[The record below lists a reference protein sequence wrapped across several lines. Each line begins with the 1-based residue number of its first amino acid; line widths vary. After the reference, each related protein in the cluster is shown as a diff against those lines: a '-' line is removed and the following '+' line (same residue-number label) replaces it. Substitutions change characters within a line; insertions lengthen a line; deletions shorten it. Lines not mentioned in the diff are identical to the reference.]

1 MLNSGVGVMRKFDY
15 SVFPET
21 LLTPEI
27 CNLLSAIHEYRGK
40 QNLFITARKDALK
53 TLLEVAIVQST
64 DASNRIE
71 GIFTSDARLKKL
83 VAQKSQPIN
92 RNEKEIAGYRDV
104 LGTIHESYEYI
115 PLTPNTILQL
125 HRDLYSFQ
133 APGIGGV
140 WKNSDNLIAE
150 TDPDGK
156 QHIRF
161 TPVTAFE
168 TPQAMEE
175 LCNAY
180 RTALISGVYDPLM
193 LAVLFIFDFLCI
205 HPFNDGNGRMS
216 RLLTLLL
223 LYQNGYIVGKYIS
236 LEKLIEQSKETYYE
250 TLQQSSIQW
259 NSCSNNYVP
268 FLRYMLGIILK
279 SYREFENRVEHIVSG
294 KLNKADRI
302 KLLFE
307 QKLGKISK
315 ADIAN
320 ACPDISISM
329 IERTLKEL
337 LDNGKIQKIGSGRS
351 TAYVKGSANGKG

>member
-1 MLNSGVGVMRKFDY
+1 MRKFDY
-15 SVFPET
+15 SAFPGV

-27 CNLLSAIHEYRGK
+27 SNLLSAIHEYLGK
-40 QNLFITARKDALK
+40 QDLYITAKKDILK
-53 TLLEVAIVQST
+53 TLLEVAIIQST

-71 GIFTSDARLKKL
+71 GIFTSAVRLKEL
-83 VAQKSQPIN
+83 VMQKSQPVN

-104 LGTIHESYEYI
+104 LATIHESYEYI
-115 PLTPNTILQL
+115 PLNPNSILQL

-133 APGIGGV
+133 ASGIGGR

-150 TDPDGK
+150 TDSDGK

-168 TPQAMEE
+168 TPEAMEE
-175 LCNAY
+175 ICHAY
-180 RTALISGVYDPLM
+180 RSAVTAGVYDPLM
-193 LAVLFIFDFLCI
+193 IAILFIFDFLCI

-223 LYQNGYIVGKYIS
+223 LYQNGYIAGKYIS

-250 TLQQSSIQW
+250 TLQLSSVNW
-259 NSCSNNYVP
+259 NSGKNDYMP

-279 SYREFENRVEHIVSG
+279 SYREFENRVAHIVSG
-294 KLNKADRI
+294 KLNKSDRI
-302 KLLFE
+302 KLIFE

-315 ADIAN
+315 ADIAD

-329 IERTLKEL
+329 IERTLKEM
-337 LDNGKIQKIGSGRS
+337 LDRGEIKKTGSGRA
-351 TAYVKGSANGKG
+351 TAYVKH

>member
-1 MLNSGVGVMRKFDY
+1 MRKFDY
-15 SVFPET
+15 SAFPGA

-27 CNLLSAIHEYRGK
+27 CNLLSSIHEYRGK
-40 QNLFITARKDALK
+40 QDLYITAKKDVLK
-53 TLLEVAIVQST
+53 TLLEVAVIQST

-71 GIFTSDARLKKL
+71 GIFTSDARLKEL
-83 VAQKSQPIN
+83 VMQKSQPVN
-92 RNEKEIAGYRDV
+92 RNEKEIVGYRDV
-104 LGTIHESYEYI
+104 LATIHESYEYI
-115 PLTPNTILQL
+115 PLTPNSVLQL

-133 APGIGGV
+133 ASGIGGV

-150 TDPDGK
+150 TDSDGN

-161 TPVTAFE
+161 TPATAFE

-180 RTALISGVYDPLM
+180 RNALAAGVYDPLM

-223 LYQNGYIVGKYIS
+223 LYQNGYIAGKYIS

-250 TLQQSSIQW
+250 TLQQSSADW
-259 NSCSNNYVP
+259 NGGANDYMP
-268 FLRYMLGIILK
+268 FLRYMLGVILK
-279 SYREFENRVEHIVSG
+279 SYREFENRVEHIVSE
-294 KLNKADRI
+294 KLNKTDRI
-302 KLLFE
+302 KIIFE

-320 ACPDISISM
+320 TCPDISISM
-329 IERTLKEL
+329 IERTLKEM
-337 LDNGKIQKIGSGRS
+337 LDNGEIKKIGSGRA
-351 TAYVKGSANGKG
+351 TAYVKK

>member
-1 MLNSGVGVMRKFDY
+1 MRKFDY
-15 SVFPET
+15 SAFPGA

-27 CNLLSAIHEYRGK
+27 SNLLSAIHEYRGK
-40 QNLFITARKDALK
+40 QDLYITAKRDILK
-53 TLLEVAIVQST
+53 TLLEVAIIQST

-71 GIFTSDARLKKL
+71 GIFTSDARLKEL
-83 VAQKSQPIN
+83 VMQKSQPVN

-104 LGTIHESYEYI
+104 LATIHESYEYI
-115 PLTPNTILQL
+115 PLAPNSILQL

-133 APGIGGV
+133 APGIGGH

-150 TDPDGK
+150 TDSKGN

-168 TPQAMEE
+168 TPRAMEE
-175 LCNAY
+175 LCTAY
-180 RTALISGVYDPLM
+180 RNAIAIGVCDPLM
-193 LAVLFIFDFLCI
+193 LAILFVFDFLCI

-250 TLQQSSIQW
+250 TLQQSSANW
-259 NSCSNNYVP
+259 NGGTNDYMP
-268 FLRYMLGIILK
+268 FMRYMLGIILK
-279 SYREFENRVEHIVSG
+279 SYREFENRVEHIVTG
-294 KLNKADRI
+294 KLNKTDRI
-302 KLLFE
+302 RLIFE

-315 ADIAN
+315 SDIAN

-329 IERTLKEL
+329 IERTLKEM
-337 LDNGKIQKIGSGRS
+337 LDDGKIKKVGSGRA
-351 TAYVKGSANGKG
+351 TEYVKVCYSDTNS